1 VSVKEKIRDIAS
13 RAEASRER
21 IGNTSF
27 TTPAHDR
34 CHRYSLALANVVAW
48 LRGLELT
55 IGTEDEPAKLRQAVK
70 DLTASS
76 ERLRELNRKAVRKA
90 ADQAQEI
97 QRLKYLDPYPCSL
110 YSLLNDRIAKIRLDL
125 ERTQKQLQAA
135 LAANQRLD
143 ERIVELINQ
152 RDRFQRL
159 FESVDQSNNELV
171 FRLNNLP
178 AQPRLSDSDRQK
190 LFSVCRTV
198 TEVIAGRPAQPGD
211 VLTDAE
217 VGEIFK
223 AAHSS
228 DSD

>member
-1 VSVKEKIRDIAS
+1 VSIREKLLEIAKEAKRD
-13 RAEASRER
+13 REDMCFSGYGPEDR
-21 IGNTSF
+21 SF
-27 TTPAHDR
+27 R
-34 CHRYSLALANVVAW
+34 YCHALDLVIHEVTRVANN
-48 LRGLELT
+48 L
-55 IGTEDEPAKLRQAVK
+55 
-70 DLTASS
+70 SS
-76 ERLRELNRKAVRKA
+76 EPDSA
-90 ADQAQEI
+90 A
-97 QRLKYLDPYPCSL
+97 L
-110 YSLLNDRIAKIRLDL
+110 RLDL

-135 LAANQRLD
+135 LAANLRLD

-198 TEVIAGRPAQPGD
+198 TEVIAGRPAQPGA